1 MYASSWATPTSESTT
16 ADVRPAVT
24 KIFGQSPQGIVRY
37 ASASSVAYSTA
48 TEAASVAVN
57 TPARIP
63 PRMMMGAPSG
73 GNAASPART
82 SPEGVTATR
91 SPVGSL
97 YLAYRKMTRPLASPT
112 TNAGISEARNR
123 SRMDR
128 LATVPRMI
136 IVVIGGIIV
145 DPIAAASALTEPDR
159 PENSIVEATTLM
171 PSPPGSQPTSIV
183 TKRTNRSAAPERCRI
198 SPVRMNIGIARNV
211 NESMPWKTA
220 CAEADSG
227 RPSAVAWPMPTA
239 PSEATTGDRRCRHAL
254 PTRLVRHRHHQA
266 RHLGTPQ
273 QGDDLDDHVYSAER
287 PTERQREKHRPQWY
301 PGRRDDVT
309 LFVRMNRATDADGAQ
324 HAAEVEQLDDA
335 QHAPGAYAE
344 PALEQVQR
352 DVRVVPDPDGEAHER
367 DVHEQV
373 GGDLGGPGQG
383 LRQHVPEEDLRQDG
397 QRRARE
403 QHRDQ
408 GVLGEG
414 EPSQQGVGGPA
425 AGHR

>member
-136 IVVIGGIIV
+136 IVIDGGMRIPV
-145 DPIAAASALTEPDR
+145 PDAAATIAADHAHAQPAGQPADEHRHKAHQPLRRAGAVQDLAGEDEHRDR
-159 PENSIVEATTLM
+159 EERERVDAMEDRLRRGRQRQAVRGGLADAD
-171 PSPPGSQPTSIV
+171 
-183 TKRTNRSAAPERCRI
+183 RAERSH
-198 SPVRMNIGIARNV
+198 
-211 NESMPWKTA
+211 
-220 CAEADSG
+220 
-227 RPSAVAWPMPTA
+227 
-239 PSEATTGDRRCRHAL
+239 DRR
-254 PTRLVRHRHHQA
+254 
-266 RHLGTPQ
+266 
-273 QGDDLDDHVYSAER
+273 AE
-287 PTERQREKHRPQWY
+287 Q
-301 PGRRDDVT
+301 D
-309 LFVRMNRATDADGAQ
+309 Q
-324 HAAEVEQLDDA
+324 HADAEEA
-335 QHAPGAYAE
+335 
-344 PALEQVQR
+344 
-352 DVRVVPDPDGEAHER
+352 DGEAH
-367 DVHEQV
+367 VAAS
-373 GGDLGGPGQG
+373 
-383 LRQHVPEEDLRQDG
+383 LREAAAFARLLSRLVRSLRSLT
-397 QRRARE
+397 RH
-403 QHRDQ
+403 HR
-408 GVLGEG
+408 
-414 EPSQQGVGGPA
+414 
-425 AGHR
+425 